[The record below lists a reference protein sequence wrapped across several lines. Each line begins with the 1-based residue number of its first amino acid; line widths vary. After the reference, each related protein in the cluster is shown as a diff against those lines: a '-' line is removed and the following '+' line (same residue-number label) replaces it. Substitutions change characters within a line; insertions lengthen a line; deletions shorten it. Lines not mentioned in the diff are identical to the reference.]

1 MSYEDTRNRLESG
14 GKADAYNPASG
25 AAGKHQF
32 LASTWN
38 GLVQR
43 YKPAWAE
50 GKTPAEILKARY
62 DPNIS
67 DQMVKLFD
75 AENQKALRVAGIPVN
90 DTTMYL
96 SHHFGQS
103 GARTIFNAPD
113 NTPMKDLVTPLAY
126 AKNAHL
132 HGKTKGQ
139 MLADFAKR
147 SAGAVG
153 STASAAY
160 AGPAPVF
167 AGNGQGGAA
176 APPSATPQASPYS
189 PFALPQPPTM
199 DPVAAMAYS
208 PQAPKDVESV
218 LGIGGSAFDDSL
230 AQLNK
235 TYSF

>member
-1 MSYEDTRNRLESG
+1 MTYDATRNRLESG
-14 GKADAYNPASG
+14 GKADAYNAGSG

-50 GKTPAEILKARY
+50 GKTPNEILKARF
-62 DPNIS
+62 DPAIS

-75 AENQKALRVAGIPVN
+75 AENAQALRRAGMPVN

-96 SHHFGQS
+96 SHHFGQG
-103 GARTIFNAPD
+103 GARTIINAPD
-113 NTPMKDLVTPLAY
+113 NTPMKSLVSPLAY
-126 AKNAHL
+126 QKNPHL

-139 MLADFAKR
+139 MMADFAKR
-147 SAGAVG
+147 SGGAVG
-153 STASAAY
+153 NAASAAY

-167 AGNGQGGAA
+167 AGNGQGGSSS
-176 APPSATPQASPYS
+176 PSAIPQASPYS
-189 PFALPQPPTM
+189 PLAQTQPPTM
-199 DPVAAMAYS
+199 DPVAAMAY
-208 PQAPKDVESV
+208 APAPDAASV
-218 LGIGGSAFDDSL
+218 LGTETSAFDDAV